1 MYLET
6 EKVQELLTY
15 IKKHDTIIIHRHVRP
30 DPDAFGSQLGLKYLI
45 KNAFENKK
53 VLAAGTMSKGLSWMG
68 DMDEIA
74 DSDYEDA
81 LVIVVD
87 TANYPRIEDKRY
99 NKGTKLVKIDH
110 HPDVDSY
117 GDLEMVYTKAS
128 SCSEIIANISLELG
142 EALPLTK
149 EAAFMLYA
157 GIVGDTGRFQYDST
171 SATTLTTAAELLK
184 QGIDHFI
191 INDRFNTK
199 SMEQA
204 KFQGFVLDQLEIT
217 DNGVAHIIIN
227 QADLKRY
234 GITEEESNVAV
245 GIPGSIMGVNTWAL
259 FIEQEGSHPYWRV
272 RVRSKGPAINEIA
285 AKYHGGGH
293 PKASGASVYSKEE
306 MSQLLEDL
314 GQAAQAYLD
323 NISE

>member
-6 EKVQELLTY
+6 EKVQKLLSY
-15 IKKHDTIIIHRHVRP
+15 IKEYDTIIIHRHVRP

-45 KNAFENKK
+45 ESTFENKK

-68 DMDEIA
+68 EMDEIA

-87 TANYPRIEDKRY
+87 TANHPRIEDKRY
-99 NKGTKLVKIDH
+99 NKGAKLVKIDH
-110 HPDVDSY
+110 HPDVDCY

-184 QGIDHFI
+184 LDIDHFI

-217 DNGVAHIIIN
+217 DNGVAHILIN

-234 GITEEESNVAV
+234 GISEEESNVAV

-259 FIEQEGSHPYWRV
+259 FIEQEGNNPYWRV
-272 RVRSKGPAINEIA
+272 RVRSKGPAIHEIA

-306 MSQLLEDL
+306 MSHLLEDL

>member
-99 NKGTKLVKIDH
+99 NKGAKLVKIDH
-110 HPDVDSY
+110 HHDVDSY
-117 GDLEMVYTKAS
+117 GDLEMVY
-128 SCSEIIANISLELG
+128 
-142 EALPLTK
+142 
-149 EAAFMLYA
+149 
-157 GIVGDTGRFQYDST
+157 GRFQYDST

-234 GITEEESNVAV
+234 GITEEEANVAV

-314 GQAAQAYLD
+314 GKAAQEYLD